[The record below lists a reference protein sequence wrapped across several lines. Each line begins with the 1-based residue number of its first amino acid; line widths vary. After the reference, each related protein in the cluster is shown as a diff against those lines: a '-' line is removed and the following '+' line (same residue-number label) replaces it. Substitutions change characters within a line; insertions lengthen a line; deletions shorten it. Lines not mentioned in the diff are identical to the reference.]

1 MSQRCLN
8 DLILVGKKKNVDEP
22 PEEREAALFLGC
34 SISSFFFL
42 LFYFSAKKYIY
53 TKKIIDSLSARSDQ
67 CLFLISSAELMSE
80 YVNSI
85 MRAIDQVITYMQIKP
100 LELSLIVQAIDK
112 TLMNKQVCGLY
123 FKYVVV
129 MQKYMNSTRV
139 QTHHNS
145 SRGRVKF
152 AS

>member
-1 MSQRCLN
+1 MWMNHPRRGRRFFF
-8 DLILVGKKKNVDEP
+8 LVV
-22 PEEREAALFLGC
+22 LFPV
-34 SISSFFFL
+34 FFFL
-42 LFYFSAKKYIY
+42 LFYFSAKKNIY

-67 CLFLISSAELMSE
+67 CLFLISSAELMWE